1 MSKIYQRTS
10 RRERYMFVR
19 LAAEEEEETLGGM
32 GRLLEKKRG
41 NPNGFRGYERGCKWK
56 PLSYPTYKTALNL
69 STK

>member
-19 LAAEEEEETLGGM
+19 LAAEEEETLGGM

-41 NPNGFRGYERGCKWK
+41 NRDGFRG
-56 PLSYPTYKTALNL
+56 
-69 STK
+69 